1 MVTHF
6 GKKNLCPLRGCGASP
21 GTMCQTAPVCAVTNE
36 NNQSR
41 GRAINGNEAI
51 KMVNISKSFGDVK
64 ANDNISFS
72 VNYGEIYA
80 LLGENGAGKSTLVN
94 MLSGI
99 YTPDSGDIYVHGE
112 RLRLASPADS
122 ISSGIGMI
130 HQHFKLVN
138 VMTAMENI
146 AIGQEHGFF
155 FRKRK
160 VKDKIENICSRY
172 GFRLEPE
179 KLVRDMS
186 VGEKQTVEILKVL
199 YRGADILILDEPTA
213 VLTPQETDRLFDI
226 LVRMKE
232 QGCAIII
239 ITHKLHEVMEISDRV
254 SVLRRGQVAGTV
266 NTRETSPMEL
276 TSLMVGKKVTLSI
289 ERPPVK
295 SDEIMLEVKDLSLVD
310 RDGIKKLDI
319 VSFRVKAGEILGVAG
334 VAGSGQKELCES
346 IQGLERRK
354 RGQILFKGE
363 NISHLTPRAIFEK
376 GLRISF
382 IPEDRLGMGLVPTM
396 DLVDNVILKDYYL
409 QKGIFLDREPAR
421 QRAEHIVK
429 MLNVHTPSIYHP
441 VNKLSGGNIQKVL
454 LGREID
460 SAPDFLVTAYPTRGL
475 DIGSAHLIY
484 DELNRQK
491 ERGVGILY
499 VGEDLNI
506 LLSLCDRIMV
516 MFEGRI
522 IGTVDAATA
531 TKEEIGLMM
540 LGEIPGGVKSND

>member
-1 MVTHF
+1 
-6 GKKNLCPLRGCGASP
+6 
-21 GTMCQTAPVCAVTNE
+21 
-36 NNQSR
+36 
-41 GRAINGNEAI
+41 
-51 KMVNISKSFGDVK
+51 MVNISKSFGDVK

-72 VNYGEIYA
+72 VNNGEIYA

-94 MLSGI
+94 MLSGV
-99 YTPDSGDIYVHGE
+99 YTPDSGEIYVHGN

-130 HQHFKLVN
+130 HQHFKLID
-138 VMTAMENI
+138 VMSAVENI
-146 AIGQEHGFF
+146 AIGQESNFF
-155 FRKRK
+155 LSQKRLRK
-160 VKDKIENICSRY
+160 KIDDICNRY
-172 GFRLEPE
+172 GFRIEPQ
-179 KLVRDMS
+179 KIVRNMS

-213 VLTPQETDRLFDI
+213 VLTPQETERFFDI
-226 LVRMKE
+226 LIRMKD

-266 NTRETSPMEL
+266 NTQETSPMEL
-276 TSLMVGKKVTLSI
+276 TSMMVGKKVTLSI
-289 ERPPVK
+289 ERPEVTT
-295 SDEIMLEVKDLSLVD
+295 DDIMLEVRDLSLVD
-310 RDGIKKLDI
+310 REGVKKLDRI
-319 VSFRVKAGEILGVAG
+319 SFDVRAGEILGVAG

-354 RGQILFKGE
+354 RGEILFKGE

-376 GLRISF
+376 GMRISF

-396 DLVDNVILKDYYL
+396 DIVDNVILKDYYL
-409 QKGIFLDREPAR
+409 QKGVFLDREPAR
-421 QRAEHIVK
+421 IRAKHIIK
-429 MLNVHTPSIYHP
+429 MLNVQTPGIYHP
-441 VNKLSGGNIQKVL
+441 VNQLSGGNIQKVL

-460 SAPDFLVTAYPTRGL
+460 STPDFLVTAYPTRGL

-491 ERGVGILY
+491 ARGVGILY

-516 MFEGRI
+516 MFEGKI
-522 IGTVDAATA
+522 IGTVDAAIA

-540 LGEIPGGVKSND
+540 LGEIPGGVKNND

>member
-1 MVTHF
+1 
-6 GKKNLCPLRGCGASP
+6 
-21 GTMCQTAPVCAVTNE
+21 
-36 NNQSR
+36 
-41 GRAINGNEAI
+41 
-51 KMVNISKSFGDVK
+51 MVNICKSFGDVR
-64 ANDNISFS
+64 ANNNITFS

-94 MLSGI
+94 MLSGV
-99 YTPDSGDIYVHGE
+99 YTPDSGEIYVHGK

-138 VMTAMENI
+138 VMTALENI
-146 AIGQEHGFF
+146 AIGQEHGFLF
-155 FRKRK
+155 NRKHVRDR
-160 VKDKIENICSRY
+160 VEDICSRY
-172 GFRLEPE
+172 GFKIEPD
-179 KLVRDMS
+179 KQVRSMS

-213 VLTPQETDRLFDI
+213 VLTPQETERLFDI
-226 LVRMKE
+226 LLRMKE

-254 SVLRRGQVAGTV
+254 SVLRRGEVAGTV
-266 NTRETSPMEL
+266 NTSDTSPVEL
-276 TSLMVGKKVTLSI
+276 TGMMVGKKVELSI
-289 ERPPVK
+289 ERPAVRY
-295 SDEIMLEVKDLSLVD
+295 DEMMLEVKDLSLID
-310 RDGIKKLDI
+310 REGIARLDD
-319 VSFRVKAGEILGVAG
+319 VSFTVRRGEILGVAG

-354 RGQILFKGE
+354 RGEILFKGE
-363 NISHLTPRAIFEK
+363 NIAHLTPRAIFEK
-376 GLRISF
+376 GMRISF

-396 DLVDNVILKDYYL
+396 DIVDNVILKDYYL
-409 QKGIFLDREPAR
+409 QKGIFLSREPAR
-421 QRAEHIVK
+421 KRAEHIVK
-429 MLNVHTPSIYHP
+429 MLNVHTPGIYHP
-441 VNKLSGGNIQKVL
+441 VNKLLGGNIQKVL

-460 SAPDFLVTAYPTRGL
+460 STPDFLVTAYPTRGL

-516 MFEGRI
+516 MFEGKI
-522 IGTVDAATA
+522 IGTVDAAGA

-540 LGEIPGGVKSND
+540 LGETPGGVTAND

>member
-1 MVTHF
+1 
-6 GKKNLCPLRGCGASP
+6 
-21 GTMCQTAPVCAVTNE
+21 
-36 NNQSR
+36 
-41 GRAINGNEAI
+41 
-51 KMVNISKSFGDVK
+51 MVNISKSFGDVK

-72 VNYGEIYA
+72 VSYGEIYA

-99 YTPDSGDIYVHGE
+99 YTPDSGDIYVHGQ

-138 VMTAMENI
+138 VMSAIENI
-146 AIGQEHGFF
+146 AIGQEHGFLLSKKNL
-155 FRKRK
+155 RER
-160 VKDKIENICSRY
+160 VEDICSRY
-172 GFRLEPE
+172 GFKIDPD
-179 KLVRDMS
+179 KHVREMS

-213 VLTPQETDRLFDI
+213 VLTPQETERLFDI
-226 LVRMKE
+226 LLRMKE

-254 SVLRRGQVAGTV
+254 SVLRHGQVAGTV

-276 TSLMVGKKVTLSI
+276 TSMMVGKKVTLSI
-289 ERPPVK
+289 DRPPVK
-295 SDEIMLEVKDLSLVD
+295 SDKVMLEVRDLSLVD
-310 RDGIKKLDI
+310 RDGVKKLDN
-319 VSFRVKAGEILGVAG
+319 VSFSVKGGEILGIAA

-354 RGQILFKGE
+354 RGEILFRGE
-363 NISHLTPRAIFEK
+363 NISRLTPRAIFEK

-396 DLVDNVILKDYYL
+396 DIVDNVILKDYYL
-409 QKGIFLDREPAR
+409 QRGIFLDRGPAR
-421 QRAEHIVK
+421 ERAEHIVK
-429 MLNVHTPSIYHP
+429 MLNVNTPGIYHP
-441 VNKLSGGNIQKVL
+441 VNQLSGGNIQKVL

-460 SAPDFLVTAYPTRGL
+460 SDPDFLVTAYPTRGL

-491 ERGVGILY
+491 EKGVGILY

-516 MFEGRI
+516 MFQGRV
-522 IGTVDAATA
+522 IGTVDAAVA

-540 LGEIPGGVKSND
+540 LGETAAGVNCHD